1 MRNLFAPLGRW
12 KNWDRWA
19 ARAGAF
25 LAARRRAG
33 RAILFAGGF
42 ALVVLLVHREVY
54 SFLARSRRYNLPRV
68 ETAVAPAW
76 ADRTGEEVV
85 RVDLGDGGSLFDAG
99 LVERVARAF
108 ESSPWIRRVLAVE
121 RVFPDRL
128 RVRFEYR
135 RAHAAVRRADGH
147 VLVDSDGVR
156 LPGVWADPPTC
167 DRPAVITGIASA
179 PPAPGKVWD
188 DPALRAGL
196 AMADFAHGDP
206 ILRRL
211 GVKEVDVANFGGRL
225 DPRRSEVALVTAGG
239 CVVHWG
245 RDPSQPRFG
254 DPSTDEKLENLREVL
269 AVYPDLAG
277 LRSVKVYFKG
287 ARAVEPQDTAAVR
300 RTR

>member
-54 SFLARSRRYNLPRV
+54 SFLARSRRYTLPRV

-135 RAHAAVRRADGH
+135 RAHAAVRRANGH
-147 VLVDSDGVR
+147 LLVDSDGVR

>member
-1 MRNLFAPLGRW
+1 MRNLFARLGRW
-12 KNWDRWA
+12 KGWDRGA
-19 ARAGAF
+19 ARVGAF
-25 LAARRRAG
+25 LAAHRGAG
-33 RAILFAGGF
+33 RAFLFAGAF

-54 SFLARSRRYNLPRV
+54 SFLIQSRRYAVPRV
-68 ETAVAPAW
+68 ETAVAPRW
-76 ADRTGEEVV
+76 ADRTGEEIV
-85 RVDLGDGGSLFDAG
+85 RVDLGNGSLFERD
-99 LVERVARAF
+99 LVERVGRAF
-108 ESSPWIRRVLAVE
+108 EASPWIRRVLSVE

-135 RAHAAVRRADGH
+135 RAHAAVRRANGH
-147 VLVDSDGVR
+147 LLVDADGVR
-156 LPGVWADPPTC
+156 LPGVWPDPPTC
-167 DRPAVITGIASA
+167 DRAAVITGVASL
-179 PPAPGKVWD
+179 PPAPGRIWE

-196 AMADFAHGDP
+196 AMADFVHADP

-211 GVKEVDVANFGGRL
+211 GVKEVDVTNFGGRV

-254 DPSTDEKLENLREVL
+254 EPSTDEKLENLREVL

-277 LRSVKVYFKG
+277 LRSVKVYFRG
-287 ARAVEPQDTAAVR
+287 ARAVEPLDTAAVR

>member
-12 KNWDRWA
+12 KNGDRWA

-33 RAILFAGGF
+33 RALLFAGGF

-54 SFLARSRRYNLPRV
+54 SFLAQSRRYTLPRL
-68 ETAVAPAW
+68 ETAVAPRW
-76 ADRTGEEVV
+76 ADRTGEEIV
-85 RVDLGDGGSLFDAG
+85 RLDLGGGSLFDRS
-99 LVERVARAF
+99 LVERVGRAF
-108 ESSPWIRRVLAVE
+108 EASPWIRRVLSVE
-121 RVFPDRL
+121 RVFPNQL

-135 RAHAAVRRADGH
+135 RAYAAVRRPNGH
-147 VLVDSDGVR
+147 VLVDADGVR

-167 DRPAVITGIASA
+167 ERPAAITGVASA
-179 PPAPGKVWD
+179 PPAPGKVWE
-188 DPALRAGL
+188 DPALRAGVAL
-196 AMADFAHGDP
+196 ADFVHADP

-211 GVKEVDVANFGGRL
+211 GVKEIDVANFGGRV

-239 CVVHWG
+239 CVIHWG
-245 RDPSQPRFG
+245 RDPSQSRFG

-277 LRSVKVYFKG
+277 LRSVKVYFRG
-287 ARAVEPQDTAAVR
+287 ARAVEPQDATAAR
-300 RTR
+300 RSR

>member
-54 SFLARSRRYNLPRV
+54 SFLAQSRRYTLPRV

-85 RVDLGDGGSLFDAG
+85 RVDLGTGGSLFDAG

-135 RAHAAVRRADGH
+135 RAHAAVRRANGH

-179 PPAPGKVWD
+179 PPTPGKVWD

-196 AMADFAHGDP
+196 AMADFVHGDP

-225 DPRRSEVALVTAGG
+225 DPRRTEVALVTAGG